1 MTDTGYVLAY
11 TNMLLAPVFDP
22 AASKVHVR
30 ACHDNPKDQ
39 WRAGPRIMTAHQGVD
54 FSYQGRK
61 FKQFPNVW

>member
-1 MTDTGYVLAY
+1 
-11 TNMLLAPVFDP
+11 MLLAPVFDP

-39 WRAGPRIMTAHQGVD
+39 WGAGPRIMTAHQGVD
-54 FSYQGRK
+54 FSCQGRK